1 MTATRA
7 ADVVGVFDSNFRQVF
22 PEARTLKATVKE
34 EAKVMEHPLED
45 GSSIV
50 DHKIILPI
58 EVDLSVII
66 QSADFR
72 SVYDQIKRYYLGA
85 ELLSVQTRTGVYN
98 SMVIQSMPHDESP
111 DMLDTVAIALKLK
124 EVKLVTA
131 QFGTLPPR
139 KVAKPE
145 SSSTVKRGEQQP
157 QEQTPAKK
165 TSVLGGL
172 FQ

>member
-1 MTATRA
+1 
-7 ADVVGVFDSNFRQVF
+7 
-22 PEARTLKATVKE
+22 
-34 EAKVMEHPLED
+34 MEHPLED

-58 EVDLSVII
+58 EVELSMVV

-98 SMVIQSMPHDESP
+98 SMVIQGMPHDETP
-111 DMLDTVAIALKLK
+111 DFYDTISIALKLK

-139 KVAKPE
+139 KVKRKE
-145 SSSTVKRGEQQP
+145 DSSTVKRGEQQKDDKSK
-157 QEQTPAKK
+157 QSVGTEIADKAKE
-165 TSVLGGL
+165 L
-172 FQ
+172 FGFGKKK